1 MALYNHQPAIWP
13 EKKRKKCWQL
23 FFVQSIKKR
32 ARERGWGWWGG
43 RHFWPQ
49 LINRTLF
56 RLACTHYLF
65 TGAFSQSEGNMFQH
79 LVGGGAVGGKKRDDG
94 GKRERRGGMNSCQV
108 SVVAMA
114 FHQPTP
120 LWLNGLIGDWMPK
133 GGRFHCGESGSKVGS
148 NQSAPTHPSHPTGMH
163 RMRARLRDVWLAG
176 TVCSKALIAGFL
188 G

>member
-1 MALYNHQPAIWP
+1 MTW
-13 EKKRKKCWQL
+13 KKRKKCWQL

-56 RLACTHYLF
+56 RLACTYYLF

-79 LVGGGAVGGKKRDDG
+79 LVGGGGGQWEGKRG
-94 GKRERRGGMNSCQV
+94 MMVERERERRGGMNSCQV

-114 FHQPTP
+114 FHQATP

-133 GGRFHCGESGSKVGS
+133 GGRFRCGESGSKVGS